1 VRLTRTACCDRVQR
15 ATDLVMALNIARY
28 ERKEDRR
35 RLSRWLDLPCTK
47 KPLAAPS
54 AYGGFLR
61 RYTTI
66 PPSASPLA
74 VHFATALSAKQH
86 LQGRAI
92 RSAMGRAPLPKRLC
106 CRRLPSADG
115 NDVVGQHWRR
125 CTKLLA
131 SDRRRGHSIARTD
144 VGQSSCRRSVTA
156 CS

>member
-1 VRLTRTACCDRVQR
+1 
-15 ATDLVMALNIARY
+15 MALNIARY

-92 RSAMGRAPLPKRLC
+92 RSAME
-106 CRRLPSADG
+106 
-115 NDVVGQHWRR
+115 
-125 CTKLLA
+125 
-131 SDRRRGHSIARTD
+131 RRRYRKGCAVGGFHPQTEMTLSASIGDGVPSCSPAIGVEVT
-144 VGQSSCRRSVTA
+144 QSRVLMLGKA
-156 CS
+156 HADAV